1 MICDSENFTVK
12 EEGKR
17 YKLSNKTLDCFL
29 MREKKYRS
37 HLKDFN
43 RIVKVFVDTNMSD
56 TSYLSEKSISCTSQ
70 NISWGDL

>member
-1 MICDSENFTVK
+1 
-12 EEGKR
+12 
-17 YKLSNKTLDCFL
+17 

-43 RIVKVFVDTNMSD
+43 RIVKLFVDTNMSD
-56 TSYLSEKSISCTSQ
+56 TSYLSEKSISHTSQ